1 MTDERLQKEI
11 DRLVEGLKNNYLF
24 YLSRYFDKVMIS
36 PDMIQIMLTSKC
48 NIRCKICEVW
58 KQKFDG
64 ELTTDEVKSL
74 LDQAI
79 DMGARTVYFTG
90 GEALLRP
97 DILGLIDYASRPG
110 IITTVNTNGSLI
122 TKELAKKIVLS
133 KLKNITFSID
143 SVTPAG
149 HDSIRGKG
157 VFKKAIRG
165 IKLINHYKRKFH
177 RGKDNPAEEQRLD
190 VGMVSVIMK
199 NNIDEIARLVNLA
212 KNAGCCYIA
221 FQPLIY
227 NGSLLENVDFKS
239 GFSIEEGDIHKL
251 EDAFQKLGS
260 VKQQMLSRGF
270 HVDFMQ
276 EKTVQHFRKERKV
289 NTCFAGFSRIFI
301 NPQGDI
307 SFVCFE
313 SFGNIKS
320 DRLSDVWYGQKA
332 YAIRKRIKECGV
344 NCTQFCSERPES
356 ESLEIIHK
364 NFQNDISSR
373 FHNYICTGLLKQEYA
388 FLDSLLREAES
399 DPYVKQEVLKIKQ
412 DIGEKIGL
420 SPK

>member
-1 MTDERLQKEI
+1 MIDERLHKEI
-11 DRLVEGLKNNYLF
+11 RSLAEGVKNNYLF

-58 KQKFDG
+58 KQKFEG
-64 ELTTDEVKSL
+64 ELTTGEVKSL

-79 DMGARTVYFTG
+79 DMGVRTVYFTG

-97 DILGLIDYASRPG
+97 DILELINYASRPG

-122 TKELAKKIVLS
+122 TREFAEKIVLS
-133 KLKNITFSID
+133 RLRNITFSID
-143 SVTPAG
+143 SVTPRA

-157 VFKKAIRG
+157 VFRKAIRG
-165 IKLINHYKRKFH
+165 IKLINHYKNKFR
-177 RGKDNPAEEQRLD
+177 RGRDIEDEEKRLD

-199 NNIDEIARLVNLA
+199 SNIDEIARLVNLA
-212 KNAGCCYIA
+212 RSCGCCYIA

-239 GFSIEEGDIHKL
+239 DFSIEEGDLHKL
-251 EDAFQKLGS
+251 EGAFQRLGPL
-260 VKQQMLSRGF
+260 KQAMLSKNF
-270 HVDFMQ
+270 HIDFMQ
-276 EKTVQHFRKERKV
+276 EKTLQHFRRQRKV
-289 NTCFAGFSRIFI
+289 NTCFAGFSRIFV

-320 DRLSDVWYGQKA
+320 DRLRDVWYGPKA
-332 YAIRKRIKECGV
+332 DAIRKRIKECKV

-356 ESLEIIHK
+356 ESLEIIHR
-364 NFQNDISSR
+364 NFKEAIFSR
-373 FHNYICTGLLKQEYA
+373 FHDYICSGLLKEEEA
-388 FLDSLLREAES
+388 FLDSLFGQTGADTYAR
-399 DPYVKQEVLKIKQ
+399 QEIFKIKQ
-412 DIGEKIGL
+412 DIGEKL
-420 SPK
+420 RSFYK